1 MIKESARLY
10 TVPALINENY
20 VIRFCVCAQD
30 AVESDIEYAW
40 RIISKQ
46 ASELLNQRASIE
58 SNIEAEK
65 YDRPEEVD
73 TEDEY
78 DDVFPDYDD
87 EIIFDQQRSNLQRAR
102 LRRNLFMRM
111 VSDPKCYNP
120 KVLKA
125 LNTDKPRHK
134 SESDGGEK

>member
-1 MIKESARLY
+1 MINESARLY

-40 RIISKQ
+40 RVISKQ

-73 TEDEY
+73 TENEY

-125 LNTDKPRHK
+125 LNIDKPRHK
-134 SESDGGEK
+134 SESDGVEK